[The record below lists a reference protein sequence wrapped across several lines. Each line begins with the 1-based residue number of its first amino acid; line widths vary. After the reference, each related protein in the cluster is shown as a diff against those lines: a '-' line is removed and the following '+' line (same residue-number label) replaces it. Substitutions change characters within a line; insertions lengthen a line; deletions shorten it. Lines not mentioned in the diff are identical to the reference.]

1 MEIGNYCW
9 LRVGLAF
16 NYISPVLLTSVIAPC
31 NQYLCSPT
39 TVGGAKNAHPCEGRS
54 PVMMND
60 WRRKGSFLLH
70 CETGSQDL
78 SLDRLSTQVQVAAT
92 PYYIFVGIGIN
103 GHFKK
108 RKWQISLKNVTVVFL
123 CLKSLFH
130 ILFGLSVHV
139 LATNTRPRPTA
150 RDCQNQNKEN
160 ILFTNLSCITAGKGS
175 HGRAL
180 I

>member
-1 MEIGNYCW
+1 MEIGNDCW

-16 NYISPVLLTSVIAPC
+16 NYISRVLLTSVIAPC
-31 NQYLCSPT
+31 NQCLSLPT

-54 PVMMND
+54 PVMTND
-60 WRRKGSFLLH
+60 WRRKGSVLLH

-78 SLDRLSTQVQVAAT
+78 SLDRHTNASSCHTLLHHCWYGDQKKMTSKSFRMSHSYFCALNPFSTSFSDCR
-92 PYYIFVGIGIN
+92 Y
-103 GHFKK
+103 
-108 RKWQISLKNVTVVFL
+108 
-123 CLKSLFH
+123 
-130 ILFGLSVHV
+130 V

-160 ILFTNLSCITAGKGS
+160 ILFTNLSCITTDKGS